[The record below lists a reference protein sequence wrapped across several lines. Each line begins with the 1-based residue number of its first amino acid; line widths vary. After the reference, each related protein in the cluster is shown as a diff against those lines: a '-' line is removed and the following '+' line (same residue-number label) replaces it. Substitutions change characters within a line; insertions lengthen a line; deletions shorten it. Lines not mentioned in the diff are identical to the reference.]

1 MEPPSL
7 SLFPGNNPSPS
18 LRSQLVASRKGKY
31 DPIPM
36 RANKRRHKFTW
47 FLILGRNNS
56 SWYSVSFQV
65 SAARINGQ
73 YLFDKN
79 NNKIKITSI
88 HGYFLIHVCGRDNA
102 GLLVAPKS
110 LENTM
115 RSSIGE
121 IISKMWDLHCHER
134 LLAKR
139 KLGSSEDER
148 DGRQILE
155 RITDGGLPPTQSES
169 SNSSSE

>member
-1 MEPPSL
+1 
-7 SLFPGNNPSPS
+7 
-18 LRSQLVASRKGKY
+18 
-31 DPIPM
+31 M

-47 FLILGRNNS
+47 FLIL
-56 SWYSVSFQV
+56 
-65 SAARINGQ
+65 
-73 YLFDKN
+73 
-79 NNKIKITSI
+79 
-88 HGYFLIHVCGRDNA
+88 
-102 GLLVAPKS
+102 APKS
-110 LENTM
+110 LQNTM

-169 SNSSSE
+169 SNSPMNRRPSCFAYRRHMGHR